1 MSSDTIVAC
10 RDLSKTYETATG
22 GIEALHSVD
31 ADFASGQVIA
41 VVGSSGSGK
50 STLLRAVAGLDRPTS
65 GELLVSGLNL
75 PAASPG
81 ELRRHRL
88 ERVTYVSQ
96 KPADNFIPHLTV
108 GQHAHDTA
116 GSAYMLL
123 AEVGIE
129 HRLGSTPI
137 ELSGGEQARAAFA
150 LALARAT
157 PLIVIDEPTAEL
169 DRRSAAPLLEAIR
182 RHAGAGTAFVI
193 ATHDPDV
200 TAIADSILR
209 LDRGRVITGPAQPIT
224 EHVRR
229 RHPTPFVVPTL
240 EARAVSKAFTRGHE
254 TIRALSNV
262 TLALGPGDLG
272 VLLGRSGSGKSTLL
286 TLLASWQKP
295 DDGEILRTGTPTHA
309 EAPDWAQ
316 LGYLPQRFGLL
327 DELTIRDNVE
337 LPARLTDRRAEL
349 SARLEHLLHEL
360 GLDELADRRP
370 PETSIGQ
377 QQRTAL
383 ARALLL
389 SPALLI
395 ADEPTSHQD
404 AGWRDAVWQQ
414 IAQAAANGTTCLIA
428 THEPQAGNYATRL
441 WNIDAGIIRPI
452 DADP

>member
-1 MSSDTIVAC
+1 VSSEPIIRSRA
-10 RDLSKTYETATG
+10 LNKTYRTASG
-22 GIEALHSVD
+22 DIEALRSVD
-31 ADFASGQVIA
+31 AEFAAGEVTAIMGA
-41 VVGSSGSGK
+41 SGSGK
-50 STLLRAVAGLDRPTS
+50 STFLRAIAGLDRPTH
-65 GELLVSGLNL
+65 GDLHVAGRNL
-75 PAASPG
+75 TTATGAA
-81 ELRRHRL
+81 LRRHRKL
-88 ERVTYVSQ
+88 AVTYVSQ

-116 GSAYMLL
+116 GSAYKLL

-137 ELSGGEQARAAFA
+137 ELSGGEQACAAFA

-169 DRRSAAPLLEAIR
+169 DRRSAAPLLQAIR

-209 LDRGRVITGPAQPIT
+209 LDRGRVITGPAQPTT

-229 RHPTPFVVPTL
+229 RHPTQFVVPTL

-309 EAPDWAQ
+309 APDWAQ

-349 SARLEHLLHEL
+349 SARLEHLLHKL